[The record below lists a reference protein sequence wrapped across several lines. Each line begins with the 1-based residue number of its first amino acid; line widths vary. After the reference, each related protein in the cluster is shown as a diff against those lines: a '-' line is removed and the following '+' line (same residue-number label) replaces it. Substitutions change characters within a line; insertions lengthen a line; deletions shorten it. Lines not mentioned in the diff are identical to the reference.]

1 MTPQEI
7 AEVRPRLLD
16 FAAEMLGG
24 LPRKDQRAAGELYVR
39 GLLTDGQRKSMQPMA
54 ARLGIDHQRLQQFIT
69 SSTWDYVA
77 VRRNVARWFAASQ
90 PVEALVIDDTGFPK
104 DGTAS
109 PCVARQYS
117 GTLGKVGNCQIG
129 VSVHLV
135 NEHASCAADWRLF
148 CPESWDDQALA
159 DPVAAARARRRRAQA
174 RIPDDVR
181 HSEKWRLALEMIDE
195 MTGPGGWGV
204 LEEITAAGGARPVV
218 VADAGYG
225 DNTAFRLELDDRGWR
240 YVVAVKG
247 TTSAYA
253 GDARAGDAQ
262 PGRRARPARPSP
274 PTPPRRLNLRQL
286 AIASAD
292 QIQPVTWRQGTK
304 ATRGNPDAAM
314 TSHFLAIRVRPA
326 NRDIPRAADG
336 SLPECWLLAEWPPE
350 ADEPTDYWLSNLPAG
365 HPDRRAG
372 PAGQDPLADR
382 ARLPRAEDRPGPGP
396 LRGPLVHRLAP
407 PRHPRRP
414 RPGLLHHDQ
423 DRPKSPCA
431 GMTLYQ
437 VLRELQIVLA
447 LILGACPLCRQ
458 PVTLDRLA
466 AALTP
471 T

>member
-16 FAAEMLGG
+16 FTVGMLGG
-24 LPRKDQRAAGELYVR
+24 LPRKDQRAKGELYVR
-39 GLLTDGQRKSMQPMA
+39 GLLTDGRRKSMQPMA
-54 ARLGIDHQRLQQFIT
+54 ARLGTDHQRLQQFIT
-69 SSTWDYVA
+69 SSTWDYAA

-104 DGTAS
+104 GGTAS

-117 GTLGKVGNCQIG
+117 GTLGKTANCQVA

-148 CPESWDDQALA
+148 CPQSWDDTALA

-181 HSEKWRLALEMIDE
+181 HRAKWRLALEMIDE

-204 LEEITAAGGARPVV
+204 LEQVTAAGGTRPAVT
-218 VADAGYG
+218 ADAGYG
-225 DNTAFRLELDDRGWR
+225 DNTGFRLELENRGWQ

-253 GDARAGDAQ
+253 GDAEPVTRSLGGG
-262 PGRRARPARPSP
+262 PGRPPRPACPAP
-274 PTPPRRLNLRQL
+274 PANLRQL

-292 QIQPVTWRQGTK
+292 QIQQVTWRQGTK

-314 TSHFLAIRVRPA
+314 TSCFLAIRVRPA
-326 NRDIPRAADG
+326 NRDIPRAPDG
-336 SLPECWLLAEWPPE
+336 SLPECWLLAEWPPQ

-365 HPDRRAG
+365 TPI
-372 PAGQDPLADR
+372 
-382 ARLPRAEDRPGPGP
+382 AE
-396 LRGPLVHRLAP
+396 LVRLAKIRWRIEHDYRELKHGLGLDHFEGRSFTGWH
-407 PRHPRRP
+407 RHVTLAVLAQAFITMIRTDPKDLGAAP
-414 RPGLLHHDQ
+414 LKGLLTW
-423 DRPKSPCA
+423 SF
-431 GMTLYQ
+431 
-437 VLRELQIVLA
+437 V
-447 LILGACPLCRQ
+447 
-458 PVTLDRLA
+458 
-466 AALTP
+466 
-471 T
+471 